1 MAALLLGMKLTCASI
16 WPFHE
21 FRLLTPRLELR
32 PIRDEDIPG
41 LVAASLEGV
50 HDPAEMPFA
59 VPWTR
64 QEPTELARG
73 TAQHVWLARANLR
86 PEAWNVSFV
95 IIENGTVVGRQDVVA
110 EQFRD
115 RRTVET
121 GSWLTRSRQG
131 HGLGKEM
138 RTAVLLWAFDWLGA
152 EYAETAAMAGNPA
165 SQGVSEGLGYRR
177 NGTTRHRVAEGE
189 VYDSLLYR
197 LAAADFRRP
206 DWQLEVH
213 GHGQVAELLGA

>member
-1 MAALLLGMKLTCASI
+1 MSPDFSTI
-16 WPFHE
+16 WPFDQL
-21 FRLLTPRLELR
+21 RLLTPRLELH

-41 LVAASLEGV
+41 LVTASLEGI

-59 VPWTR
+59 IPWTR
-64 QEPTELARG
+64 QEPMELARG

-86 PEAWNVSFV
+86 PQAWNVSFV
-95 IIENGTVVGRQDVVA
+95 IIENDTVVGRQDVVA
-110 EQFRD
+110 NQFRD

-121 GSWLTRSRQG
+121 GSWLTHSRQG
-131 HGLGKEM
+131 RGLGKEM
-138 RTAVLLWAFDWLGA
+138 RVAVLLWAFDWLGA

-177 NGTTRHRVAEGE
+177 NGITRHRVAEGE

-197 LAAADFRRP
+197 LAAADLKRP

-213 GHGQVAELLGA
+213 GHEQVAALLGA